1 MLKTFSI
8 SVVFL
13 IITSANSYSQ
23 TLKEKDSLKI
33 LNVLEQQRIA
43 WNDNN
48 IDEFM
53 KGYLKSDKLVFSGS
67 NGPVF
72 GWNFVKDRYIKTYST
87 KELMGDLSFEINNLF
102 SLSRKVA
109 ILLGKFNL
117 QRKNEK
123 LSGYFTLIFKKING
137 NWYIAVSYTHLTLP
151 TTEYV

>member
-8 SVVFL
+8 SVVFF

-48 IDEFM
+48 INEFM

-72 GWNFVKDRYIKTYST
+72 GWNFVKDRYLKKYST

-137 NWYIAVSYTHLTLP
+137 NWYIVSDHTS
-151 TTEYV
+151 

>member
-43 WNDNN
+43 WNDKDIN
-48 IDEFM
+48 EFM

-72 GWNFVKDRYIKTYST
+72 GWNFVKDRYLKTYST
-87 KELMGDLSFEINNLF
+87 KELMGYLSFEINNLF

-137 NWYIAVSYTHLTLP
+137 NWYIVSDHTS
-151 TTEYV
+151 

>member
-1 MLKTFSI
+1 MFKTFSI
-8 SVVFL
+8 AFVFL

-43 WNDNN
+43 WNDNDIN
-48 IDEFM
+48 EFM

-72 GWNFVKDRYIKTYST
+72 GWNFVKDRYLKKYST

-102 SLSRKVA
+102 LLSRKVA

-137 NWYIAVSYTHLTLP
+137 NWYIVSDHTS
-151 TTEYV
+151 

>member
-8 SVVFL
+8 TFVFL
-13 IITSANSYSQ
+13 IISSANSYSQ

-48 IDEFM
+48 INEFM

-72 GWNFVKDRYIKTYST
+72 GWNFVKDRYLKKYST

-137 NWYIAVSYTHLTLP
+137 NWYIVSDHTS
-151 TTEYV
+151 

>member
-43 WNDNN
+43 WNDNDIN
-48 IDEFM
+48 EFM

-72 GWNFVKDRYIKTYST
+72 GWNFVKDRYLKTYSN

-102 SLSRKVA
+102 SLTRKVV

-137 NWYIAVSYTHLTLP
+137 NWYIVSDHTS
-151 TTEYV
+151 

>member
-8 SVVFL
+8 SVIFL

-43 WNDNN
+43 WNDNDIN
-48 IDEFM
+48 EFM

-72 GWNFVKDRYIKTYST
+72 GWNFVKDRYLKKYST

-137 NWYIAVSYTHLTLP
+137 NWYIVSDHTS
-151 TTEYV
+151 

>member
-1 MLKTFSI
+1 MFKTFSI
-8 SVVFL
+8 AFVFL

-48 IDEFM
+48 INEFM

-72 GWNFVKDRYIKTYST
+72 GWNFVKDRYLKKYST

-137 NWYIAVSYTHLTLP
+137 NWYIVSDHTS
-151 TTEYV
+151 

>member
-33 LNVLEQQRIA
+33 LNILEQQRIA
-43 WNDNN
+43 WNDNDIN
-48 IDEFM
+48 EFM

-72 GWNFVKDRYIKTYST
+72 GWNFVKDRYLKKYST

-137 NWYIAVSYTHLTLP
+137 NWYIVSDHTS
-151 TTEYV
+151 

>member
-1 MLKTFSI
+1 MIKTSSI
-8 SVVFL
+8 SFIFLFIVF
-13 IITSANSYSQ
+13 TSSYSQ
-23 TLKEKDSLKI
+23 NLKEKDSLKI

-48 IDEFM
+48 INKFM
-53 KGYLKSDKLVFSGS
+53 QGYLKSEKLVFSGS

-72 GWNFVKDRYIKTYST
+72 GWNFVKDRYLKKYST
-87 KELMGDLSFEINNLF
+87 KELMGDLSFEINDLF
-102 SLSRKVA
+102 LLTKKVA

-137 NWYIAVSYTHLTLP
+137 NWYIVSDHTS
-151 TTEYV
+151 

>member
-43 WNDNN
+43 WNDNDIN
-48 IDEFM
+48 EFM

-72 GWNFVKDRYIKTYST
+72 GWIFVKDRYLKIYST

-137 NWYIAVSYTHLTLP
+137 NWYIVSDHTS
-151 TTEYV
+151 

>member
-1 MLKTFSI
+1 MLKTLSI
-8 SVVFL
+8 SIVFL

-48 IDEFM
+48 INEFM
-53 KGYLKSDKLVFSGS
+53 KGYLKSDKLVFCVS

-72 GWNFVKDRYIKTYST
+72 GWNFVKDRYLKTYST

-137 NWYIAVSYTHLTLP
+137 NWYIVSDHTS
-151 TTEYV
+151 

>member
-8 SVVFL
+8 TFVFL

-43 WNDNN
+43 WNDNDIN
-48 IDEFM
+48 EFM

-72 GWNFVKDRYIKTYST
+72 GWNFVKDRYLKTYST
-87 KELMGDLSFEINNLF
+87 KELMGYLSFEINNLF

-137 NWYIAVSYTHLTLP
+137 NWYIVSDHTS
-151 TTEYV
+151 

>member
-43 WNDNN
+43 WNDNDIN
-48 IDEFM
+48 EFM

-72 GWNFVKDRYIKTYST
+72 GWIFVKDRYLKTYST

-137 NWYIAVSYTHLTLP
+137 NWYIVSDHTS
-151 TTEYV
+151 

>member
-1 MLKTFSI
+1 MLKTFTI
-8 SVVFL
+8 TFVFL

-48 IDEFM
+48 INKFM
-53 KGYLKSDKLVFSGS
+53 QGYLKSDKLVFSGS

-72 GWNFVKDRYIKTYST
+72 GWNFVKDRYLKKYST
-87 KELMGDLSFEINNLF
+87 KELMGDLSFEINDLF
-102 SLSRKVA
+102 LLTKKVA

-137 NWYIAVSYTHLTLP
+137 NWYIVSDHTS
-151 TTEYV
+151 

>member
-8 SVVFL
+8 SFVFL

-43 WNDNN
+43 WNDNDIN
-48 IDEFM
+48 EFM

-72 GWNFVKDRYIKTYST
+72 GWNFVKDSYLKRYST

-102 SLSRKVA
+102 LLSRKVA

-137 NWYIAVSYTHLTLP
+137 NWYIVSDHTS
-151 TTEYV
+151 

>member
-48 IDEFM
+48 INEFM

-72 GWNFVKDRYIKTYST
+72 GWNFVKDRYLKTYST
-87 KELMGDLSFEINNLF
+87 NELMGYLSFEINNLF

-137 NWYIAVSYTHLTLP
+137 NWYIVSDHTS
-151 TTEYV
+151 

>member
-1 MLKTFSI
+1 MIKTSSI
-8 SVVFL
+8 SFIFLFIVFA
-13 IITSANSYSQ
+13 SSYSQ
-23 TLKEKDSLKI
+23 NLKEKDSLKI

-48 IDEFM
+48 INKFM
-53 KGYLKSDKLVFSGS
+53 QGYLKSEKLVFSGS

-72 GWNFVKDRYIKTYST
+72 GWNFVKDRYLKKYST

-137 NWYIAVSYTHLTLP
+137 NWYIVSDHTS
-151 TTEYV
+151 

>member
-8 SVVFL
+8 SVIFL

-48 IDEFM
+48 INEFM

-72 GWNFVKDRYIKTYST
+72 GWNFVKDRYLKTYST

-109 ILLGKFNL
+109 ILLG
-117 QRKNEK
+117 
-123 LSGYFTLIFKKING
+123 
-137 NWYIAVSYTHLTLP
+137 
-151 TTEYV
+151 

>member
-13 IITSANSYSQ
+13 IITSSNSYSQ
-23 TLKEKDSLKI
+23 SLKAKDSLKI

-43 WNDNN
+43 WNDNDIN
-48 IDEFM
+48 EFM

-72 GWNFVKDRYIKTYST
+72 GWNFVKDRYLKKYST

-137 NWYIAVSYTHLTLP
+137 NWYIVSDHTS
-151 TTEYV
+151 

>member
-43 WNDNN
+43 WNDKDIN
-48 IDEFM
+48 EFM

-67 NGPVF
+67 NGPVY
-72 GWNFVKDRYIKTYST
+72 GWNFVKDRYLKTYST

-137 NWYIAVSYTHLTLP
+137 NWYIVSDHTS
-151 TTEYV
+151 